1 MNQNNGNGIG
11 TIQES
16 SLHGALKQI
25 YCDSD
30 DILEA
35 NVDRFIVDVLKKDK
49 IVEIQTGSFS
59 SIKGKLKALIPKFEV
74 LLVYPLPIEKRIIRE
89 SLDGSRIISIR
100 KSPKKMSYLN
110 MFEEL
115 VSIPRLIIHSNFSIE
130 VVLVKEDE
138 IRRKDGKGSWRRR
151 GWSIIDHR
159 LREVVSKRIFKSP
172 SDFSDFIPKS
182 LSEPFTTSEFARAT
196 DCTRNLAQKVMYCMR
211 KMGALNVVGKRRN
224 AFLHVRVV

>member
-1 MNQNNGNGIG
+1 MSPSNGNGIG

-16 SLHGALKQI
+16 SLHAALKQI
-25 YCDSD
+25 YCNSG

-35 NVDRFIVDVLKKDK
+35 QVDRFIVDVLKKDK
-49 IVEIQTGSFS
+49 IVEIQTRSFS
-59 SIKGKLKALIPKFEV
+59 SIKEKLRTLIPKFEV
-74 LLVYPLPIEKRIIRE
+74 LLVYPLANEKWIIRE
-89 SLDGSRIISIR
+89 SIDGSRILSIR

-115 VSIPRLIIHSNFSIE
+115 ISIPRLIAHSNFSIE
-130 VVLVKEDE
+130 VILVKEEE

-159 LREVVSKRIFKSP
+159 LREIVSRRIFKSP
-172 SDFSDFIPKS
+172 SDFRDFIPKT
-182 LSEPFTTSEFARAT
+182 LSEPFTTSEFARAS
-196 DCTRNLAQKVMYCMR
+196 DCTRSLAQKAMYCMR

-224 AFLHVRVV
+224 AFLHARP